1 VFSSIADC
9 PADLEGVIMD
19 DIGTWFTS
27 WPKSETSFTS
37 FLRRLVIAGKDKQ
50 DPDVALFWA
59 IETDDAELARVAID
73 NGADV
78 NITDLDL
85 FRRYPEP

>member
-1 VFSSIADC
+1 
-9 PADLEGVIMD
+9 MD

-27 WPKSETSFTS
+27 WPKSETRLTL
-37 FLRRLVIAGKDKQ
+37 FLRRLAAAGKDKQ

-78 NITDLDL
+78 NITDRDL
-85 FRRYPEP
+85 IRRYPAYW

>member
-1 VFSSIADC
+1 VGF
-9 PADLEGVIMD
+9 PADLEGVIVD

-27 WPKSETSFTS
+27 WPKPETRSAL
-37 FLRRLVIAGKDKQ
+37 FLRRLAAAGKDKQ
-50 DPDVALFWA
+50 DPDVALLWA
-59 IETDDAELARVAID
+59 ATTGNTESARVAID

-85 FRRYPEP
+85 IRRYPEYW